1 MLNILRIFI
10 SDAKRLSTNVVAV
23 VVIIGLSVIPSLYAW
38 FNILSNWDPYG
49 SESTGN
55 LSVAV
60 ATADKGSDLDGIEFN
75 VGDMIIKNLKEND
88 SINWVFTDTTEEAV
102 EGVKSGDYYACLVID
117 ESFSADLISFIG
129 GDVTHPKISYYENE
143 KINAIAPKIT
153 SKVKTTV
160 QEEVNSAFV
169 STLASGILEVSTYI
183 SEVDAQGNLT
193 GAALTKLQQ
202 MDQDLTTS
210 ITLLDSY
217 ISIIDT
223 TNSLMD
229 ATAEVSNQLNTMM
242 DSAQSITNSAQSAT
256 NSAQSTVSSTSDM
269 VTASLNQLQ
278 GSLDTLN
285 STLDTYAGSNGNVS
299 DLTTAQADSLKDL
312 VTRIQSNFSD
322 VRDNEAINTYLTN
335 HPEVSAQADTV
346 DADFEQLKTDLDGLK
361 DASSKTAED
370 LDAILE
376 TVKSDITKCK
386 SELETLSNLYTEV
399 IKPQLTNTMT
409 SVQSSLI
416 EVESLVEY
424 SGNSI
429 QGVAAILNS
438 YPDMMALG
446 KDNLE
451 KSKAQIE
458 EMQTQLEKLI
468 SDMENLDSNDQYAML
483 MKLLET
489 DPEVISDFISSPVD
503 VNTEAI
509 YAVENNGS
517 AMAPFYV
524 VLSIWVGAVILIA
537 IVHTKV
543 KHIEGVKKLY
553 TYQEF
558 FGRYL
563 FFFVVGQIQTLI
575 TVLGA
580 LLYVKIQCEHPL
592 LFYLAMALT
601 SFSYTLLMYALTYA
615 FEAVGEGA
623 AVVLMVIQVA
633 GSGGTFPI
641 EVLPRLYQILYHYMP
656 FAYSIDAARQ
666 CVAGIY
672 GNAYVYDLLALCVYI
687 GVALFIGLVVSI
699 PCKRLNRIIDESKE
713 RTDLM
718 A

>member
-10 SDAKRLSTNVVAV
+10 NDAKRLSTNVVAV

-49 SESTGN
+49 AESTGN

-60 ATADKGSDLDGIEFN
+60 ASADEGADLDGIEFN
-75 VGDMIIKNLKEND
+75 IGDMIISNLKEND
-88 SINWVFTDTTEEAV
+88 TINWQFTDTTEEAID
-102 EGVKSGDYYACLVID
+102 GVKSGEYYACLVID
-117 ESFSADLISFIG
+117 DSFSEDLISFIG
-129 GDVTHPKISYYENE
+129 GDVSHPKIAYYENE

-169 STLASGILEVSTYI
+169 STLASGILEVSSYI
-183 SEVDAQGNLT
+183 NEVDSEGNLT
-193 GAALTKLQQ
+193 SSALTKLQS
-202 MDQDLTTS
+202 MDQDLTTC

-223 TNSLMD
+223 TESLMD
-229 ATAEVSNQLNTMM
+229 ATAEVSNQLDNMM
-242 DSAQSITNSAQSAT
+242 DSAESVTNSAQSAT
-256 NSAQSTVSSTSDM
+256 NAAQSTLSTASDLVNVSFQQIKSSLETLDSTLETYINSASTASELTAAQMDSLNSLVDQIQNQYQTLQNDETINTYLENNAEVKADADQLTSD
-269 VTASLNQLQ
+269 LNQLQ
-278 GSLDTLN
+278 T
-285 STLDTYAGSNGNVS
+285 
-299 DLTTAQADSLKDL
+299 DLTTL
-312 VTRIQSNFSD
+312 
-322 VRDNEAINTYLTN
+322 E
-335 HPEVSAQADTV
+335 
-346 DADFEQLKTDLDGLK
+346 DATT
-361 DASSKTAED
+361 KTAED
-370 LDAILE
+370 VDAAYDSVSE
-376 TVKSDITKCK
+376 DVEQCK
-386 SELETLSNLYTEV
+386 SAIQTLSDTYNNA

-416 EVESLVEY
+416 EVESLIDY
-424 SGNSI
+424 SGSSI
-429 QGVAAILNS
+429 QDVAAILNS
-438 YPDMMALG
+438 YPDMMSLG
-446 KDNLE
+446 KTNLE
-451 KSKAQIE
+451 NSKAEIQ
-458 EMQTQLEKLI
+458 EMQSQLEGLI

-483 MKLLET
+483 MKLIQT
-489 DPEVISDFISSPVD
+489 DPEVISDFISSPVN
-503 VNTEAI
+503 VETEAI
-509 YAVENNGS
+509 YEVENNGS

-543 KHIEGVKKLY
+543 KHIPGIKKLY

-563 FFFVVGQIQTLI
+563 IFFVVGQVQTLI

-580 LLYVKIQCEHPL
+580 LFFVKIQCEHPG
-592 LFYLAMALT
+592 LFYLAMAIT
-601 SFSYTLLMYALTYA
+601 SFAYTLLMYALTYA

-641 EVLPRLYQILYHYMP
+641 EVLPELYQILYKYMP

-666 CVAGIY
+666 CIAGIY
-672 GNAYVYDLLALCVYI
+672 GNDYVKDLAALGVYV

-699 PCKRLNRIIDESKE
+699 PCKKLNAKIDASKE

-718 A
+718 V

>member
-49 SESTGN
+49 TESTGN

-60 ATADKGSDLDGIEFN
+60 ATADKGADLDGISFN
-75 VGDMIIKNLKEND
+75 VGEMVISNLEKND

-102 EGVKSGDYYACLVID
+102 EGVKSGEYYACLVID
-117 ESFSADLISFIG
+117 ESFSSDLISFIG
-129 GDVTHPKISYYENE
+129 GNISHPKISYYENE

-160 QEEVNSAFV
+160 QKEVNSAFV
-169 STLASGILEVSTYI
+169 STLASGILEVSNYI
-183 SEVDAQGNLT
+183 SEVDAKGNLT
-193 GAALTKLQQ
+193 GATLAKLQQ

-223 TNSLMD
+223 TDSLMD
-229 ATAEVSNQLNTMM
+229 ATAQVSNQLGTMM

-256 NSAQSTVSSTSDM
+256 NSAQSTISSASDM
-269 VTASLNQLQ
+269 VNSSLNQLQ

-285 STLDTYAGSNGNVS
+285 TTLESYANTGNS
-299 DLTTAQADSLKDL
+299 AASLTASQAESLNNL
-312 VTRIQSNFSD
+312 VTEIQTGFSD
-322 VRDNEAINTYLTN
+322 VRNNQAINTYMEN
-335 HPEVSAQADTV
+335 HPDVRSQADAV
-346 DADFEQLKTDLDGLK
+346 DASFEQLKTDLTLLGEASKNTAGDFDNVYESVK
-361 DASSKTAED
+361 DDISSTKT
-370 LDAILE
+370 
-376 TVKSDITKCK
+376 
-386 SELETLSNLYTEV
+386 NLQKMTDTYNDV

-409 SVQSSLI
+409 SVQNSLI

-446 KDNLE
+446 KDNLQ
-451 KSKAQIE
+451 KSKAQIQ

-468 SDMENLDSNDQYAML
+468 SDMQNLDSNDQYTML
-483 MKLLET
+483 MKLIET
-489 DPEVISDFISSPVD
+489 DPDVISDFISSPVNID
-503 VNTEAI
+503 TEAI
-509 YAVENNGS
+509 YPVENNGS

-543 KHIEGVKKLY
+543 KHVEGVKHLY

-580 LLYVKIQCEHPL
+580 LLYVKIQCEHPV
-592 LFYLAMALT
+592 LFYFAMALT
-601 SFSYTLLMYALTYA
+601 SFAYTLLMYALTYA
-615 FEAVGEGA
+615 FEAIGEGA

-641 EVLPRLYQILYHYMP
+641 EVLPSFYQILYRYMP

-672 GNAYVYDLLALCVYI
+672 GNAYAYDLLALLVYI

-699 PCKRLNRIIDESKE
+699 PCKKLNKIIDESKE